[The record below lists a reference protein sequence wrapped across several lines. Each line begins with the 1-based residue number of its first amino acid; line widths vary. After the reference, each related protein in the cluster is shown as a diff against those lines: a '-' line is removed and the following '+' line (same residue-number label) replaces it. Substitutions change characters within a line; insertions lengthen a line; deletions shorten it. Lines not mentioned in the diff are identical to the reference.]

1 MDKSTQKVMFS
12 SKSDKWYTPED
23 FFKSLDD
30 KFKFTLDPCADAV
43 SSKCEKYYT
52 EKEDGLLRDWRGESV
67 FVNPPYTR
75 GAIKK
80 WVKKCY
86 EEAKKENTKVVC
98 LIPART
104 DTKYWHSY
112 CMKAREIYFV
122 KGRLK
127 FDSPAGIQNSA
138 PFPSAVVVFDGETQ
152 TLPEIKTITQKGIVL
167 N

>member
-1 MDKSTQKVMFS
+1 MFS
-12 SKSDKWYTPED
+12 SKSDNWYTPKD
-23 FFKSLDD
+23 FFKSLDN
-30 KFKFTLDPCADAV
+30 KFNFTLDPCADAV

-52 EKEDGLLRDWRGESV
+52 EKDNGLLRDWQGESV

-75 GAIKK
+75 GAIKQ

-86 EEAKKENTKVVC
+86 EEAKKEGTKVVC

-112 CMKAREIYFV
+112 CMKAKEIYFV
-122 KGRLK
+122 QGRLK
-127 FDSPAGIQNSA
+127 FDSPTGTQNSA
-138 PFPSAVVVFDGETQ
+138 PFPSAVIVFDGENES
-152 TLPEIKTITQKGIVL
+152 LPDIKTITQKGIIL